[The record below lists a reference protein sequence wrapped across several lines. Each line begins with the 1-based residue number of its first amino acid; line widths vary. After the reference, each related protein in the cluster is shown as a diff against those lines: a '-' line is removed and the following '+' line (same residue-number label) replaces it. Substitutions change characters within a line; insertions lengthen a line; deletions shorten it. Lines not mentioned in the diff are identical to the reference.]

1 MFFKKRY
8 AKYSL
13 DAHEILAD
21 SMGFDSLR
29 SQEYLEGKIER
40 PIGPRA
46 PLVFILAIGLGIL
59 YLGAEAA
66 SLQLKEGGDLFAK
79 SQENRFVVRTVFPP
93 RGVIYDAEHKPF
105 VDNVPSLG
113 LVFEKNEFIRSG
125 KADVEFIV
133 RELGVLLHKEKSF
146 FYEIGFPEDGD
157 KSKLP
162 PNIFIV
168 RDLTPEEVVAIATR
182 LDGLPGV
189 KVYEGYRRVYREPY
203 AWSHLIGFIGK
214 VSKEDLERTPELSRE
229 EFVGKGGI
237 EAFYDPLLRGQSGK
251 KIVEID
257 SAGRET
263 RYRLAEDPKDGD
275 SLELTIDSELQRVSY
290 NLLQSYT
297 EGRFGASVVVLDPKT
312 GAVRALLSY
321 PGFDSNKFGL
331 NLTKKE
337 FDATIENSLQP
348 LFNRAV
354 SGEFPSG
361 SVLKP
366 MVAAAA
372 LEEHLIDPK
381 KKIYDDGALKIPNPY
396 KPGEF
401 SIFKD
406 WRAHGWVDFYDAI
419 AFSANVYFYMIGGGY
434 GDQKGLGIQK
444 LKEYA
449 LRFGLG
455 VKSGI
460 DIPGEKS
467 GFFPDPDSKA
477 KQEPNDPTWR
487 IGDTYNTSIG
497 QGGVKVT
504 PLQMASL
511 TAAIANGGVL
521 YKPFI
526 LNKALDAEG
535 NIVKGAGASMVRDN
549 LVSKESLRHVVE
561 GMRQT
566 VTVGTARRLASL
578 PVSAGAKTGTAQAGA
593 GKPHAWVTVFAPL
606 ENPEVVAVVMVEHAG
621 EGSTV
626 AVPIMH
632 DILEWYFTHKSD
644 QKLPIATST
653 DEIQ

>member
-8 AKYSL
+8 AKHSL
-13 DAHEILAD
+13 DTHEILAD
-21 SMGFDSLR
+21 SMGFDSIR
-29 SQEYLEGKIER
+29 SQEFLDGKIER
-40 PIGPRA
+40 PIGSRA
-46 PLVFILAIGLGIL
+46 PLVFILTIGIGIL

-66 SLQLKEGGDLFAK
+66 SLQLREGSDLFEK

-125 KADVEFIV
+125 KSDVALLVE
-133 RELGVLLHKEKSF
+133 ELSMLLHKEKSF

-157 KSKLP
+157 KNKLP
-162 PNIFIV
+162 SSIFIV

-182 LDGLPGV
+182 LDGIHGV

-214 VSKEDLERTPELSRE
+214 VSREDLEKTPELSNE

-237 EAFYDPLLRGQSGK
+237 EAFYDSLLRGKSGK

-257 SAGRET
+257 SAGKET
-263 RYRLAEDPKDGD
+263 RYRLTEDPQDGD
-275 SLELTIDSELQRVSY
+275 SLELTIDSDLQRVAY

-297 EGRFGASVVVLDPKT
+297 EGRFGASVVILDPKT
-312 GAVRALLSY
+312 GAVRTLLSY
-321 PGFDSNKFGL
+321 PGFDANKFGL
-331 NLTKKE
+331 NLTTKE
-337 FDATIENSLQP
+337 FNAIIENPLRP
-348 LFNRAV
+348 LFNRAI

-372 LEEHLIDPK
+372 LEEKLIDPK
-381 KKIYDDGALKIPNPY
+381 KKIYDDGTLEIPNPY
-396 KPGEF
+396 RPGEF
-401 SIFKD
+401 SVFKD

-434 GDQKGLGIQK
+434 RDQKGLGIQK

-455 VKSGI
+455 AKSGI

-477 KQEPNDPTWR
+477 KQEPNNPTWR

-504 PLQMASL
+504 PLQMVSL
-511 TAAIANGGVL
+511 TAAIVNGGVL

-526 LNKALDAEG
+526 LNKAVDAEG
-535 NIVKGAGASMVRDN
+535 GMARGAGASMVRDN
-549 LVSKESLRHVVE
+549 LVSKESLKHVVE

-566 VTVGTARRLASL
+566 VTVGTAKRLANL
-578 PVSAGAKTGTAQAGA
+578 PVSAGAKTGTAQAGS
-593 GKPHAWVTVFAPL
+593 GKPHAWVTAFAPL

-632 DILEWYFTHKSD
+632 DILEWYFTHRGD
-644 QKLPIATST
+644 QKAGTATST
-653 DEIQ
+653 DDIQ